1 LTPIAFIS
9 YSERVFLFRKTKSA
23 TINRNFYQKSALD
36 ISTLLYHLGRF
47 TRFALTLKKYFIRS
61 IDELM
66 KTHLCKVF
74 SLTAFLFFISNSI
87 VFGQI
92 TDSVA
97 SGRNDARTLEAQQ
110 AEARFGQITG
120 DAGKFFKQGLFNL
133 QDNRRSQAGSDF
145 DKSVEV
151 FLMSGVNVNR
161 NPKLQSC
168 YSQLIETVYQ
178 IEFPSDKQLS
188 QKIRSLSASCGWNW
202 NENDYQTADKVAKIV
217 LTAPVET
224 KNNTALISSV
234 GGSIPTDSMQV
245 GFNEQKFEASPLD
258 ELAKLELTPDEQQV
272 ESNPVAQQ
280 QYQYIQYAVSNK
292 SLGFSFQV
300 HPMIQQFVNYYQGR
314 GRSTME
320 TGLYRSGM
328 FMRMARRIFREE
340 GIPENV
346 AWLGQVE
353 SAWKPQAMSWAAAS
367 GLWQFIPGTGSRFG
381 LRKTAQIDE
390 RNSFEKATKASAQYL
405 KFLANRYGGNWE
417 LAMAAYNSGEGNVDR
432 AIRRAGVAN
441 FWVAYPYLPQETRNY
456 VPNILATILIAN
468 NPNQYGFGHVRPAPQ
483 LMYDQIRVPAST
495 SLSIL
500 AQASDT
506 TVEYLRYLNP
516 ELRTNMSPNEPYIIR
531 VPPGKANEVVAVF
544 KKLPKSNLN
553 TASITKTSAGE
564 NWQNIA
570 NRTGVSVEELQ
581 AANGGVGAPKGKV
594 VVPKGNN
601 IQKTNY
607 SRPTT
612 PAPIVRTAGVRVV
625 KAKSGD
631 TVAKLAARE
640 GVSAVELAK
649 YNGLLPNSTLPAG
662 REIKVP

>member
-1 LTPIAFIS
+1 
-9 YSERVFLFRKTKSA
+9 
-23 TINRNFYQKSALD
+23 
-36 ISTLLYHLGRF
+36 
-47 TRFALTLKKYFIRS
+47 
-61 IDELM
+61 M
-66 KTHLCKVF
+66 KTHLFKVF
-74 SLTAFLFFISNSI
+74 SLTAILFFISNSF
-87 VFGQI
+87 VFGQV

-97 SGRNDARTLEAQQ
+97 SGRTDATTPQIEQVDAR
-110 AEARFGQITG
+110 FNQITG
-120 DAGKFFKQGLFNL
+120 DAGKFFKQGLFNM
-133 QDNRRSQAGSDF
+133 QDNRRWQAGEDF
-145 DKSVEV
+145 NKSVEV
-151 FLMSGVNVNR
+151 FLMSGVNVSR
-161 NPKLQSC
+161 NPKLQNC
-168 YSQLIETVYQ
+168 YSQLIETVYRM
-178 IEFPSDKQLS
+178 EFPSSS
-188 QKIRSLSASCGWNW
+188 QQPNIRSLSATCGWTI
-202 NENDYQTADKVAKIV
+202 ENDLADKVAKLV
-217 LTAPVET
+217 LTTPTET
-224 KNNTALISSV
+224 NNNSTLAASSANQN
-234 GGSIPTDSMQV
+234 DSMQV
-245 GFNEQKFEASPLD
+245 GFNEQKFEVSPLD
-258 ELAKLELTPDEQQV
+258 QLAKLELTPDEQQV
-272 ESNPVAQQ
+272 ENNPVAQQ

-314 GRSTME
+314 GKSTME

-353 SAWKPQAMSWAAAS
+353 SAWKPQAMSWASAS

-390 RNSFEKATKASAQYL
+390 RNGFEKATKASAQYL

-441 FWVAYPYLPQETRNY
+441 FWVAYPYLPKETRNY

-483 LMYDQIRVPAST
+483 LMYDQVRVPALT
-495 SLSIL
+495 NLNLL

-516 ELRTNMSPNEPYIIR
+516 ELRSNVSPSEPYIIR

-544 KKLPKSNLN
+544 KRLPKSNLN
-553 TASITKTSAGE
+553 MASITKTAAGE

-581 AANGGVGAPKGKV
+581 AANGGLTAPKGKV
-594 VVPKGNN
+594 VVPTKGNN

-612 PAPIVRTAGVRVV
+612 PTPIVRTAGVRVV

-631 TVAKLAARE
+631 TVAKVAARE

-649 YNGLLPNSTLPAG
+649 YNGLLPTSTLPAG